1 MAEENDSDS
10 ASKTEEPTR
19 RRLEEA
25 RANGD
30 IPKSADVASFATLA
44 SAGAVLVILGGLAA
58 RQMTERLL
66 PFIAR
71 PDSIDLSGEGG
82 IGVAQAAARAAEP
95 MGWVLGAV
103 ILAAIAGNVLQQGFV
118 WTTGKLAPDPSRLSP
133 MQGFKRLFGIDGL
146 VHFGKSLLKVLGLG
160 FVCWIIVL
168 PRASALQNLSSL
180 KVAAILPL
188 SADVFKALLIAVL
201 VLLAVIALADF
212 VWQRQ
217 RFMHRLRMTKEEIK
231 EDTKQSEGD
240 PHIKAKLRQQRMQRS
255 RRRIIQMVPQA
266 TMVVMNPTHYA
277 VALRYVQG
285 ETAAPVCVA
294 KGLDNLALKIR
305 EVAEA
310 HDIAVIEDPPLA
322 RALYAAMEIDQVIPR
337 EHFEA
342 VAKIVG
348 FVLGRGKG
356 GANRSGGARRAP
368 PLRPSKL

>member
-1 MAEENDSDS
+1 MAEENDNDS

-25 RANGD
+25 RRNGD

-44 SAGAVLVILGGLAA
+44 SVGAVLVFLGGLAA

-71 PDSIDLSGEGG
+71 PDAIDLSGNGG
-82 IGVAQAAARAAEP
+82 VGVAQAAAMAAEP
-95 MGWVLGAV
+95 MAWVLGGA

-118 WTTGKLAPDPSRLSP
+118 WTTGKLAPDASRLSP
-133 MQGFKRLFGIDGL
+133 MRGLNRLFGIDGL
-146 VHFGKSLLKVLGLG
+146 VHFGKSLLKIIGLG
-160 FVCWIIVL
+160 FVCWVVVT
-168 PRASALQNLSSL
+168 PRAASLQSLSAVNI
-180 KVAAILPL
+180 AAILPL
-188 SADVFKALLIAVL
+188 SAEVFKALLIAVL
-201 VLLAVIALADF
+201 VVLGMIALAD
-212 VWQRQ
+212 VLWQRQ
-217 RFMHRLRMTKEEIK
+217 RFMMRLRMTKEEIK

-255 RRRIIQMVPQA
+255 RRRIIQMVPTA
-266 TMVVMNPTHYA
+266 TLVVMNPTHYA

-285 ETAAPVCVA
+285 ETAAPLCVA
-294 KGLDNLALKIR
+294 KGLDDLALKIR

-322 RALYAAMEIDQVIPR
+322 RALYAAMDIDQVIPR

-348 FVLGRGKG
+348 FVLGRGKSRG
-356 GANRSGGARRAP
+356 PAGRPA
-368 PLRPSKL
+368 PLRPSRL